1 MRQAI
6 GTPYPF
12 GVNKNKEGINF
23 AVAVDEGKQ
32 CELLLYKKG
41 EEEPVKVFSLS
52 EESAVGIVRS
62 IQILDLD
69 QESYEY
75 NYRVDG
81 KIITDPYAKAIVEMD
96 WKESA
101 GQKQNIRGRLVNEDY
116 DWEGDRQLHL
126 PYHEVVAYSIHV
138 RGFTK
143 HASSG
148 VKHKGTFAGVIEKLD
163 YLKELGINQIQC
175 MPVYE
180 FCETAGEK
188 VNYWGYGSGYYF
200 APKAS
205 YSAFQDPCTELKDMV
220 KACHKEGIEV
230 VLEMPFEEGILP
242 QMALQCLRYY
252 MIEYH
257 IDGFVLNPYHVP
269 VDMMNNDPI
278 LKGIKILHKNDWF
291 QNTMRRFMKSDS
303 GILNET
309 IEALKHN
316 SMYDGECNYI
326 TSHTGFTLCDLVSY
340 NEKHNEANGERNEDG
355 PDQNY
360 SWNCG
365 EEGPSRKRTV
375 TALRKNQIRN
385 AFFLL
390 LMSQGTP
397 CILAGDE
404 FKNSQSG
411 NNNVYCQDNE
421 IAWLDWKNLK
431 KEIELFEY
439 VKRLIALRKEHFS
452 LHRDTLLEGC
462 DRMGSGLPDVSYH
475 GEYAW
480 QISTDV
486 KSRELGVM
494 YHAVAGEKQDTCFL
508 AYNMHW
514 NAKEFALPN
523 IRGSVWYKILD
534 TSDEIWSDKK
544 ELTEAKGIRVEGR
557 SIVMLIAE
565 QV

>member
-6 GTPYPF
+6 GTPYPL
-12 GVNKNKEGINF
+12 GVEKNKDGMNF
-23 AVAVDEGKQ
+23 AVAVDAGKQ

-41 EEEPVKVFSLS
+41 EEEPVEAFLLS
-52 EESAVGIVRS
+52 EENAVGTVRFLR
-62 IQILDLD
+62 IKDLEG
-69 QESYEY
+69 ESYEY
-75 NYRVDG
+75 NYRIAG
-81 KIITDPYAKAIVEMD
+81 KIVTDPYAKSIVGMNCKD
-96 WKESA
+96 HTV
-101 GQKQNIRGRLVNEDY
+101 GRQILRGRFIKEDY
-116 DWEGDRQLHL
+116 DWEGDKQLHL
-126 PYHEVVAYSIHV
+126 PYHEVAAYSIHV

-180 FCETAGEK
+180 FYEMAGER

-205 YSAFQDPCTELKDMV
+205 YSTSKDPCTELKDMV

-230 VLEMPFEEGILP
+230 VLEMPFEAGILP
-242 QMALQCLRYY
+242 QMALQCLQYY
-252 MIEYH
+252 MTEYH

-269 VDMMNNDPI
+269 MDMMRKDPI
-278 LKGIKILHKNDWF
+278 LKETKILRKNDWF
-291 QNTMRRFMKSDS
+291 QNTMRRFLKSDS
-303 GILNET
+303 GMLNET

-326 TSHTGFTLCDLVSY
+326 TSHTGFTLYDLVSY
-340 NEKHNEANGERNEDG
+340 NEKHNEENGERNADG

-365 EEGPSRKRTV
+365 EEGPSRKRAV
-375 TALRKNQIRN
+375 TALRNNQIRN
-385 AFFLL
+385 AFLLL
-390 LMSQGTP
+390 LMAQGTP

-421 IAWLDWKNLK
+421 TAWLDWRNLK
-431 KEIELFEY
+431 KETELVAY
-439 VKRLIALRKEHFS
+439 VKRLIALRKVHFS
-452 LHRDTLLEGC
+452 LHQEAMLEGR
-462 DRMGSGLPDVSYH
+462 DRVGSGLPDVSYH

-480 QISTDV
+480 QIPTDT
-486 KSRELGVM
+486 KSREFGVM
-494 YHAVAGEKQDTCFL
+494 YHAVAGERQDTCFL

-514 NAKEFALPN
+514 DAKEFALPN
-523 IRGSVWYKILD
+523 IRGCVWYKILD
-534 TSDEIWSDKK
+534 TSDKAWSDKK